1 MYHVHDTFHA
11 HFSSSPFGEI
21 TNFDILQH
29 LSKWKKKIPRPIYST
44 RIHREREARAL
55 LADKREPQNT
65 ETRIE
70 TISTATNTPNR
81 HSFAMLDGPY
91 VHGSIVFAP
100 VLIALQLLFPLPSTA
115 VRSNFDKPRGPFL
128 FFDPTTRVSPPPHF
142 QEFPISKRNFFTR
155 IIHKIWLDWE
165 VEYSIL
171 FLSWR
176 TFIVYYL
183 ENLIRL
189 RSLVL
194 DSFFLGEFF
203 FKIFWWCYICILY
216 SRFDSIK
223 KYSTHFSYK
232 DFLTIML
239 RILRSRPDSIKKSSI
254 RIFFFLR
261 EFFF

>member
-1 MYHVHDTFHA
+1 MYHVSRTLFLFPIWRDHEFR
-11 HFSSSPFGEI
+11 
-21 TNFDILQH
+21 H
-29 LSKWKKKIPRPIYST
+29 LATSLEMKKKIPRPIYST

-70 TISTATNTPNR
+70 TISTATNTSNR
-81 HSFAMLDGPY
+81 HSFAMLDGPH

-100 VLIALQLLFPLPSTA
+100 VLIALQLLLFPLPSHRCEKQFRQASRTFPFLRFDNTRLPA
-115 VRSNFDKPRGPFL
+115 STFPRISNFEKK
-128 FFDPTTRVSPPPHF
+128 FFHA
-142 QEFPISKRNFFTR
+142 
-155 IIHKIWLDWE
+155 
-165 VEYSIL
+165 
-171 FLSWR
+171 
-176 TFIVYYL
+176 YYTQDL
-183 ENLIRL
+183 TRL
-189 RSLVL
+189 RIRFFFSLEELLSCIILKSLVL

-216 SRFDSIK
+216 SRFDSTK
-223 KYSTHFSYK
+223 KYSTHSYK
-232 DFLTIML
+232 DFLTIVL

>member
-70 TISTATNTPNR
+70 TISTATNTSNR
-81 HSFAMLDGPY
+81 HSFAMLDGPH

-128 FFDPTTRVSPPPHF
+128 FFDSTTRVSPPPHF

-194 DSFFLGEFF
+194 DSFFLGQFFFTKDF

-216 SRFDSIK
+216 SDLIQLRNIRLI
-223 KYSTHFSYK
+223 
-232 DFLTIML
+232 FLT
-239 RILRSRPDSIKKSSI
+239 K
-254 RIFFFLR
+254 IFWR
-261 EFFF
+261 

>member
-81 HSFAMLDGPY
+81 HSFAMLDGPH

-100 VLIALQLLFPLPSTA
+100 VSSRYSYYFHSHQPLWEAISTSLEDLSFSSIRQHA
-115 VRSNFDKPRGPFL
+115 SPRL
-128 FFDPTTRVSPPPHF
+128 H
-142 QEFPISKRNFFTR
+142 ISKNFQFR
-155 IIHKIWLDWE
+155 KEIFSRVLYIWLDWE

-203 FKIFWWCYICILY
+203 FKIFWWCYIYIY
-216 SRFDSIK
+216 I
-223 KYSTHFSYK
+223 
-232 DFLTIML
+232 
-239 RILRSRPDSIKKSSI
+239 
-254 RIFFFLR
+254 IFKIWFN
-261 EFFF
+261 

>member
-29 LSKWKKKIPRPIYST
+29 LSKWKEKIPRPIYST

-70 TISTATNTPNR
+70 TISTATNTSNR
-81 HSFAMLDGPY
+81 HSFAMLDGPH

-155 IIHKIWLDWE
+155 IIYKIWLDWE

-194 DSFFLGEFF
+194 DSFFLGQFFFTKDF

-216 SRFDSIK
+216 SDLIQLRNIRFI
-223 KYSTHFSYK
+223 
-232 DFLTIML
+232 LTKIFWRQCYVYYVQDL
-239 RILRSRPDSIKKSSI
+239 IRLRSRVFGS
-254 RIFFFLR
+254 FFF
-261 EFFF
+261 

>member
-1 MYHVHDTFHA
+1 M
-11 HFSSSPFGEI
+11 
-21 TNFDILQH
+21 
-29 LSKWKKKIPRPIYST
+29 KKKKFLAQFT
-44 RIHREREARAL
+44 L
-55 LADKREPQNT
+55 LIANAKREPSSRIR
-65 ETRIE
+65 ESRKTRKRALKQSRPRTTHRTAIHSRCSMAHTCTVRLYSRPFSSRYSYYFHSHQPLWE
-70 TISTATNTPNR
+70 AISTSLEDL
-81 HSFAMLDGPY
+81 SFS
-91 VHGSIVFAP
+91 SIRQHA
-100 VLIALQLLFPLPSTA
+100 S
-115 VRSNFDKPRGPFL
+115 PRL
-128 FFDPTTRVSPPPHF
+128 H
-142 QEFPISKRNFFTR
+142 ISKNFQFR
-155 IIHKIWLDWE
+155 KEIFSRVLYIWLDWE

-176 TFIVYYL
+176 TFIVYYF

-194 DSFFLGEFF
+194 DSFFLGQFF

-216 SRFDSIK
+216 SRSDSTK
-223 KYSTHFSYK
+223 KYSTHSYK

>member
-29 LSKWKKKIPRPIYST
+29 LSKWKKKKFLPIYSI

-91 VHGSIVFAP
+91 MHGSIVFAP

-128 FFDPTTRVSPPPHF
+128 FFDSTTRVSPPPHF

-155 IIHKIWLDWE
+155 IIHL
-165 VEYSIL
+165 
-171 FLSWR
+171 
-176 TFIVYYL
+176 T
-183 ENLIRL
+183 RL
-189 RSLVL
+189 RSRVF
-194 DSFFLGEFF
+194 DSFSLLENFYRVLSW
-203 FKIFWWCYICILY
+203 K
-216 SRFDSIK
+216 FDS
-223 KYSTHFSYK
+223 T
-232 DFLTIML
+232 
-239 RILRSRPDSIKKSSI
+239 KKSST
-254 RIFFFLR
+254 RFLFSWTIFFQDFLMMLYMYIVLKIW
-261 EFFF
+261 FN